1 MISTREKIINS
12 SIELFSSKPFEEVSV
27 SEICRNANVSN
38 GIIYKYFKTKE
49 DIYKFLLSETV
60 LRIDSY
66 LSNIEGETVE
76 ERLKDYI
83 QKNISLTKKEMKLI
97 KIYRDGQYK
106 FLEYE
111 KKLKKVYNKGLES
124 VYKRKLKIY
133 EQFFILSTIRHIN
146 IYYTTKNLEPDI
158 DFLVRSIL
166 YGFLYKTNRDVSTL
180 YEGMFYLRVP
190 FNSSNIKC
198 KILNVG
204 TEILT
209 TQEYSSIKVN
219 DITSKVGISAGS
231 FYLYFKNKDSFFRE
245 LILRIRKQ
253 IMFFLKDN
261 FNLKSSTLDNHI
273 MFMYLLFEY
282 FKDSYFKYKLIR
294 EMELID
300 NDIYEKF
307 MDEDV
312 EFYLETLTDL
322 NYNFAKRRILAVML
336 LGISHYMG
344 IEFFY
349 TKAFKDRDLF
359 LNEIKKLIQNG
370 VEK

>member
-1 MISTREKIINS
+1 M
-12 SIELFSSKPFEEVSV
+12 FSSKPFEEVSV
-27 SEICRNANVSN
+27 SEICRNASISN

-49 DIYKFLLSETV
+49 EIYKYLLSEII

-66 LSNIEGETVE
+66 LSKIQGETVE
-76 ERLKDYI
+76 ERLKDFI
-83 QKNISLTKKEMKLI
+83 KKNIDLTKKEIKLI

-111 KKLKKVYNKGLES
+111 KKLKKVYNKSLES
-124 VYKRKLKIY
+124 VYKRKLKMI
-133 EQFFILSTIRHIN
+133 EKFFILSTIRHIN
-146 IYYTTKNLEPDI
+146 IYYNAKNIDLDI
-158 DFLVRSIL
+158 EFLTRALL
-166 YGFLYKTNRDVSTL
+166 YGFLYKTNREVSTL

-209 TQEYSSIKVN
+209 NQEYSSIKIT
-219 DITSKVGISAGS
+219 DITNKVGISSGS

-245 LILRIRKQ
+245 LILRIRRQ

-282 FKDSYFKYKLIR
+282 YKDSYFKYKLIR

-300 NDIYEKF
+300 SKIYEKF

-312 EFYLETLTDL
+312 EFYLETLIDL
-322 NYNFAKRRILAVML
+322 NYNYEKRRIIAVML

-349 TKAFKDRDLF
+349 TKEFKDRDLF
-359 LNEIKKLIQNG
+359 LSDIKKLIQNG
-370 VEK
+370 LES